1 MDYNVL
7 YLWLLS
13 AFIENTMAKLPQ
25 LDFRCHG
32 DITQDEV
39 QEIRSSLEE
48 CYPRLGR
55 CLPERVEVYL
65 FDTPVKL
72 AAFLTS
78 EKAELG
84 IRTLGDEDFICSHDA
99 WRGFPRLLICLERLF
114 ALSPMARLGSLR
126 HEAAHTVLHGA
137 LAYYVFRIPPDCLEL
152 AKAKGM
158 DLPVLQ
164 QVLYYCA
171 TAVKDFEVTR
181 LLLRQGY
188 QDCQLAF
195 AQAQFLPS
203 DEDKLAWLLARHHPQ
218 AKLIF
223 FAGQLKTLL
232 LGWPL
237 EVAGLMKLGKS
248 TDSMLNYMEPEERKQ
263 LLGMTICIA
272 KQLGEDT
279 HNNVRLTLRQVLQEL
294 I

>member
-1 MDYNVL
+1 M
-7 YLWLLS
+7 
-13 AFIENTMAKLPQ
+13 TKLPL
-25 LDFRCHG
+25 LDFHYHG

-39 QEIRSSLEE
+39 QKIRSNLEE

-55 CLPERVEVYL
+55 WLPERVEVQL

-72 AAFLTS
+72 AAFLAS
-78 EKAELG
+78 QKAELG
-84 IRTLGDEDFICSHDA
+84 IRTIGDDAFICSHDA
-99 WRGFPRLLICLERLF
+99 WLGSPRLLICLERLF
-114 ALSPMARLGSLR
+114 ALPPMARLGTLR

-152 AKAKGM
+152 AKAKG
-158 DLPVLQ
+158 LSLTVLQ

-188 QDCQLAF
+188 QDCQVAF
-195 AQAQFLPS
+195 AQTQFVPS
-203 DEDKLAWLLARHHPQ
+203 DEDKLAWLLARNHPQ
-218 AKLIF
+218 AKLLF
-223 FAGQLKTLL
+223 LTGQLKTLL

-237 EVAGLMKLGKS
+237 EVAGLMRLEQS
-248 TDSMLNYMEPEERKQ
+248 TESMLNYMEPDERKR
-263 LLGMTICIA
+263 LLGVAIGVA

-279 HNNVRLTLRQVLQEL
+279 HNNVHLTLGQVLREL
-294 I
+294 L

>member
-1 MDYNVL
+1 MTEVPL
-7 YLWLLS
+7 
-13 AFIENTMAKLPQ
+13 
-25 LDFRCHG
+25 LDFYRHG
-32 DITQDEV
+32 HVTQRWE
-39 QEIRSSLEE
+39 EETRHTLEE
-48 CYPRLGR
+48 YYRRLSGHL
-55 CLPERVEVYL
+55 LPEKVEVRL
-65 FDTPVKL
+65 CQTPSQL
-72 AAFLTS
+72 ADFLQA
-78 EKAELG
+78 EKDELG
-84 IRTLGDEDFICSHDA
+84 IQTFGDESFICSHDA
-99 WRGFPRLLICLERLF
+99 WRGFPRLLICTERLF
-114 ALSPMARLGSLR
+114 ALSAVARLGTIR

-158 DLPVLQ
+158 DLTMLQ

-181 LLLRQGY
+181 LLLRQRY

-203 DEDKLAWLLARHHPQ
+203 DEDKLAWLLARYHPQ
-218 AKLIF
+218 AKLLF

-237 EVAGLMKLGKS
+237 EVAGLMKLEKS
-248 TDSMLNYMEPEERKQ
+248 TDSMLNYMEPDERKQ
-263 LLGMTICIA
+263 LLSMTRCIA

>member
-1 MDYNVL
+1 M
-7 YLWLLS
+7 
-13 AFIENTMAKLPQ
+13 TKLPL

-32 DITQDEV
+32 HITRDKV
-39 QEIRSSLEE
+39 KEIRSNLEE

-55 CLPERVEVYL
+55 WLPERVKVQL

-72 AAFLTS
+72 AAFLAS

-84 IRTLGDEDFICSHDA
+84 IGTFGDDAFICSHDA
-99 WRGFPRLLICLERLF
+99 WRGSPRLLICIERLF
-114 ALSPMARLGSLR
+114 VLLPLARLGALR

-137 LAYYVFRIPPDCLEL
+137 LAYYVFRIPQDCLEL
-152 AKAKGM
+152 AKAKGL
-158 DLPVLQ
+158 DLTLLQ

-188 QDCQLAF
+188 QDCQVAL

-203 DEDKLAWLLARHHPQ
+203 DEDKLAWLLARYHPQ
-218 AKLIF
+218 AKLLF
-223 FAGQLKTLL
+223 FTGQLKTLL

-237 EVAGLMKLGKS
+237 EVAGLMQLEKS
-248 TDSMLNYMEPEERKQ
+248 TESMLNYIEPDERKQ
-263 LLGMTICIA
+263 FLDAAIGIA

-279 HNNVRLTLRQVLQEL
+279 HNNVRLTLRQVLREL
-294 I
+294 L